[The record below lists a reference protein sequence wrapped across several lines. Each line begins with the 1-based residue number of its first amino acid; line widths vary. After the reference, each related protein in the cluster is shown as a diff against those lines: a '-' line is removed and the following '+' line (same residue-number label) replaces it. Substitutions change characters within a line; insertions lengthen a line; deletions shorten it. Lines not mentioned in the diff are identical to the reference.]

1 MYQNIYYQREKNLM
15 HLWDDER
22 GYMAFPYKRYAY
34 AKAKNGEALSI
45 YGDRLTK
52 IYKFKKDDSN
62 LFESDVPETT
72 RALVDLYTDSDDPS
86 TGHVILTF
94 DIEVEMESGLPDPLK
109 GENEITA
116 IGLHDNVSDHYWV
129 LVLDKEGKM
138 KEIKR
143 DGMTVVPFS
152 DERDMLKTYLNIYE
166 EINPTIVTGWNS
178 DYFDT
183 PFLYNRI
190 RNLFGES
197 MANRLSPIGEVF
209 FSPYRNRFFIAGV
222 SYLDYLTLY
231 RKFTYSEL
239 DNYRLDTVGQI
250 ELDEG
255 KVEYDGSLDD
265 LYREDVDKF
274 IYYNLVD
281 VKLVVKL
288 ERKLQFI
295 DLARGICH
303 AGRVPY
309 EDFVYS
315 SKYLEGAILAYLK
328 QKGLV
333 APNKPADRQERMD
346 AMRENKE
353 DKFIGAFVKDPIV
366 GKYDWI
372 YDLDLTSLYPSII
385 MSLNISPEC
394 KVAKVDGWNA
404 EDYIKGRE
412 STYYINGEKLT
423 RDGLQRMLDENDYS
437 ISSNGVLY
445 RQDVVGCIPAI
456 LDMWFNRRTEFR
468 KLERQFGDSGDAE
481 KYAFYK
487 KRQLVQKIL
496 LNSLY
501 GVLGL
506 PSWRWYDVDNAEAVT
521 TSGRMIIQST
531 ASMGNLKYNKEIGG
545 NPLILELED
554 ETEVEVYPNSLI
566 KIKRGNMEK
575 VISAKDLGEG
585 DDFIEKIGT
594 VS

>member
-15 HLWDDER
+15 HLWDDDR
-22 GYMAFPYKRYAY
+22 GYIAFPYKRYAY
-34 AKAKNGEALSI
+34 AKAKNGESLSI

-52 IYKFKKDDSN
+52 IYKFKKDDPE

-72 RALVDLYTDSDDPS
+72 RALVDLYTDSDEPS
-86 TGHVILTF
+86 EGHVILTY
-94 DIEVEMESGLPDPLK
+94 DIEVEMESGLPNPLK

-129 LVLDKEGKM
+129 LVLDKDGKM
-138 KEIKR
+138 NEINR
-143 DGMTVVPFS
+143 DGMTVVPFG
-152 DERDMLKTYLNIYE
+152 DERDLLKTYLNIYE

-190 RNLFGES
+190 RNLLGEDQ
-197 MANRLSPIGEVF
+197 ANRLSPIGEVF

-231 RKFTYSEL
+231 KKFTYTEL

-346 AMRENKE
+346 VMRENKE

-385 MSLNISPEC
+385 MTLNISPET
-394 KVAKVDGWNA
+394 KVAKVDGWDV
-404 EDYIKGRE
+404 EEYLKGRDA
-412 STYYINGEKLT
+412 SYSINGEELT
-423 RDGLQRMLDENDYS
+423 RENLQKMLEENDYS

-445 RQDVVGCIPAI
+445 RQDVVGCIPDI
-456 LDMWFNRRTEFR
+456 LDLWFSRRTEFR
-468 KLERQFGDSGDAE
+468 KIERQYGESGDKE

-506 PSWRWYDVDNAEAVT
+506 PAWRFYNVDNAEAVT

-531 ASMGNLKYNKEIGG
+531 ASMGNLKYNKELGK
-545 NPLILELED
+545 PMLIEFENGKELKLTENREVTVIRDGEEINILAKELD
-554 ETEVEVYPNSLI
+554 ENDDLI
-566 KIKRGNMEK
+566 APK
-575 VISAKDLGEG
+575 V
-585 DDFIEKIGT
+585 
-594 VS
+594 